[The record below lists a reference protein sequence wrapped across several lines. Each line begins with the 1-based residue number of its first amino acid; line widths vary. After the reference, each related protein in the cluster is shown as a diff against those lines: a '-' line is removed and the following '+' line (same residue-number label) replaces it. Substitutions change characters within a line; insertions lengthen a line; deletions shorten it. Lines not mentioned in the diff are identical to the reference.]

1 MKAVIAMFLLAFS
14 IASCTPKCDCS
25 VECQEK
31 CKVEAVPTE
40 TSVDSTE
47 VAPAPESTEVK

>member
-1 MKAVIAMFLLAFS
+1 MKPIIAMFLLAFS
-14 IASCTPKCDCS
+14 IASCTPKCECS
-25 VECQEK
+25 AECREK
-31 CKVEAVPTE
+31 CKVEDVLTE